1 MMTTPHTTKDIENLL
16 NEAYKETMK
25 PKTVT
30 VNSYFGEKKLT
41 LEEFK
46 KRWQGHPQEIWAFL
60 IDHGTIEEM
69 KLGEKLVNIFPSVVE
84 KAFNKFY
91 EEERK
96 GK

>member
-1 MMTTPHTTKDIENLL
+1 MTTPSTTKDIENLL
-16 NEAYKETMK
+16 NEDYKETMK

-46 KRWQGHPQEIWAFL
+46 KRWRGHPQEIWGFL
-60 IDHGTIEEM
+60 IDHGTKEERD
-69 KLGEKLVNIFPSVVE
+69 LGKKLVEIFPGVVE
-84 KAFNKFY
+84 KAFWSFY
-91 EEERK
+91 EKEKK

>member
-1 MMTTPHTTKDIENLL
+1 MTTPHTTKDIENLL